1 MYKKFLDGLIFGTG
15 FTVVFLIL
23 SYTADFFIAPALLD
37 HKLQRLAGSLPRET
51 SNVALA
57 HVNGIGD
64 IEKTNEKPFH
74 ELAPEEQIKQANFI
88 VLAKYEKSPN
98 GKMRAIIKEFLKKDV
113 NTPIYYKIGDEY
125 PGSSFYPEKNT
136 SYGDGVVIFFTGS
149 PATMK
154 MSMTYSG
161 DRISSLG
168 DMPMELFLKKCKEPN
183 A

>member
-1 MYKKFLDGLIFGTG
+1 MYKKFLDGLIFGAG
-15 FTVVFLIL
+15 FTVAFLIF
-23 SYTADFFIAPALLD
+23 SYTADFFIAPSLLD
-37 HKLQRLAGSLPRET
+37 QKLQRIAGFPRET
-51 SNVALA
+51 SNVPLA
-57 HVNGIGD
+57 HIDGSGKT
-64 IEKTNEKPFH
+64 EKTNEKPFH

-88 VLAKYEKSPN
+88 ALAKYEKSPN
-98 GKMRAIIKEFLKKDV
+98 GKMRAIIKEFLKKDA

-161 DRISSLG
+161 NRISSLG